1 MVDVTADTI
10 LNDLVNNTQGLNST
24 NAQFGVR
31 IRDTRSGFDVVNN
44 NYYSRMITRVAPS
57 GTTCAEGGVACAFV
71 NVALPVGIDDPTFR
85 RDSVAVFGT
94 TGGLTATS
102 PGYYNYFALATDR
115 AGNVSPTV
123 SRRAS
128 IDVAAPMITGIN
140 FPASLPGAS
149 NVAFVPNGSDDLE
162 VISGALYLNYPN
174 MAGGPLRY
182 AMYPQVHAPW
192 LATSAAT
199 LATPVGNGAAFG
211 AAGFTVPHG
220 FLNGID
226 VVSGV
231 DSTPPV
237 AVSGTYAPTAV
248 LAQFYDIKREEAT
261 LAGATPDSSGTFRGC
276 HPAGADPHGRDSVPG
291 GWCWTVVHQGMR
303 RHFGYFDPVGSPDEH
318 CDHQPTVPAG
328 RVLPA
333 SRRFVAV
340 PRDDG
345 RSAGNEPDDLRPG
358 FEPVL
363 DLHQPDVHAGA
374 GER

>member
-261 LAGATPDSSGTFRGC
+261 LAGATPDSSGTFVAAILPAQLTAGTPFSAVGVGQWYIKGC
-276 HPAGADPHGRDSVPG
+276 GAISGTSIQSEARN
-291 GWCWTVVHQGMR
+291 
-303 RHFGYFDPVGSPDEH
+303 EH

-333 SRRFVAV
+333 SRRCVAV

-374 GER
+374 GQR